1 MKTEFLYR
9 RNTVR
14 EALRG
19 RRRPLFRLWL
29 EQKLDKRVAQE
40 LTAAATAIRLPIEIA
55 DKDKLGKLA
64 QDRGHQ
70 GVVLECGPYQYA
82 DVDEML
88 GRARQLGDKP
98 FLLLLDQVQGP
109 QNMGILLR
117 TAEACG
123 VHGIIMQDR
132 NAPDITPTIV
142 MASAGATEHLP
153 IAKVTNMVV
162 TMKQLK
168 EKGVWLAGLDVAP
181 DAYLPGQIDLNR
193 PLALVV
199 GHEGEGLR
207 RLVGETCD
215 FLLQLPMR
223 GRVESLNASAAGSV
237 MMYLA
242 WQARGFAGF
251 QSSKP

>member
-1 MKTEFLYR
+1 MKNEFLYR

-29 EQKLDKRVAQE
+29 EQRLDKRVAQE
-40 LTAAATAIRLPIEIA
+40 FTAAATAIRLPIETA

-82 DVDEML
+82 EVDEML
-88 GRARQLGDKP
+88 GRARQMGDKP

-132 NAPDITPTIV
+132 NAPDINIYPR
-142 MASAGATEHLP
+142 GDKRNL
-153 IAKVTNMVV
+153 
-162 TMKQLK
+162 
-168 EKGVWLAGLDVAP
+168 
-181 DAYLPGQIDLNR
+181 R
-193 PLALVV
+193 P
-199 GHEGEGLR
+199 EG
-207 RLVGETCD
+207 
-215 FLLQLPMR
+215 
-223 GRVESLNASAAGSV
+223 AAGQL
-237 MMYLA
+237 LA
-242 WQARGFAGF
+242 RF
-251 QSSKP
+251 QVGAVVQGGGDDGAAEGRPASGGRQQQRHRHP

>member
-1 MKTEFLYR
+1 MKNEFLYR

-29 EQKLDKRVAQE
+29 EQRLDKRVAQE
-40 LTAAATAIRLPIEIA
+40 FTAAAAELRLPIEIA
-55 DKDKLGKLA
+55 EKERLGKLA

-70 GVVLECGPYQYA
+70 GVVLEVGPYQYA
-82 DVDEML
+82 TVDEML
-88 GRARQLGDKP
+88 GRARQFGDKP

-123 VHGIIMQDR
+123 VHGVILQER

-153 IAKVTNMVV
+153 IAKVTNLVV

-181 DAYLPGQIDLNR
+181 DAHLPGQIDLDR
-193 PLALVV
+193 PLGLVV

-251 QSSKP
+251 SRNE